1 MRRPSASTEGLTR
14 AEQLYRLSVLV
25 EQALL
30 ESNELHH
37 RIREIQLR
45 IAELSASEEK
55 GRPVAVVRA
64 MA

>member
-1 MRRPSASTEGLTR
+1 MRTVTVSPGAQR
-14 AEQLYRLSVLV
+14 AEQLHRLSVLL

-45 IAELSASEEK
+45 IAELCATEET
-55 GRPVAVVRA
+55 GRPVAIVRA

>member
-1 MRRPSASTEGLTR
+1 MRTLAGSPESHR
-14 AEQLYRLSVLV
+14 AEQLHRLSVLL

-45 IAELSASEEK
+45 IAELCATEET
-55 GRPVAVVRA
+55 GRPVAIVRA

>member
-1 MRRPSASTEGLTR
+1 MRTVRVSPEAQR
-14 AEQLYRLSVLV
+14 AEQLHRLILLL

-45 IAELSASEEK
+45 IAELSATEET
-55 GRPVAVVRA
+55 GRPVAIVRA